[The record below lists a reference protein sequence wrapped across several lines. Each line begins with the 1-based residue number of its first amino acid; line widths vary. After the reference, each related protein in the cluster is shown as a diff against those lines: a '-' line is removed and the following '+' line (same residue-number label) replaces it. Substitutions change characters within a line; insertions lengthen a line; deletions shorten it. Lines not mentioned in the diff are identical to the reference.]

1 MKKSILIFIGVLFGI
16 YLLVSII
23 DFKSEY
29 NAEVYLFKANKLLS
43 QILQNPLSIPA
54 RFFERTVNAYKKVIA
69 KFPNSAS
76 AKRAVLSVGQ
86 VYIINNKFEQ
96 ARQELRQY
104 ELVYKDNKDMLSDI
118 QFLIGNAYEKEGKWS
133 TAQGIYNSILEKYPD
148 SLIAMQIPIYIG
160 RYFLKNGKTE
170 DAALAYQQAAVYYQK
185 MARQNPDSEKGYM
198 ALSSVVTCYVD
209 QRLWPEAVDTLTNLV
224 NEYPKS
230 RELPK
235 LFQIISLLC
244 LEQLKN
250 PQKAIE
256 IYEEFIQKHP
266 KNYMVK
272 TLRVAIEKLKKGE
285 VKK

>member
-43 QILQNPLSIPA
+43 QILQGPESVPT

-104 ELVYKDNKDMLSDI
+104 EIAYKDNKDMLSDI
-118 QFLIGNAYEKEGKWS
+118 QFLIGNAYEKEGKWN
-133 TAQGIYNSILEKYPD
+133 TAQGIYNSVLEKYPE

-170 DAALAYQQAAVYYQK
+170 DASLAYQQAAVYYQK

-209 QRLWPEAVDTLTNLV
+209 QKLWSEAIDSLTNLV

-235 LFQIISLLC
+235 LFQIINLLC

-250 PQKAIE
+250 PQKAIA

-272 TLRVAIEKLKKGE
+272 TLKATIEKLEKVE

>member
-1 MKKSILIFIGVLFGI
+1 MKKTILIFVGI
-16 YLLVSII
+16 IVALYLVVSLINY
-23 DFKSEY
+23 KSEY
-29 NAEVYLFKANKLLS
+29 NAEVRLFKANKLLS
-43 QILQNPLSIPA
+43 QILQSPESVPT

-104 ELVYKDNKDMLSDI
+104 EIAYKDNKDMLSDI

-148 SLIAMQIPIYIG
+148 SLTAMQIPIYIG

-170 DAALAYQQAAVYYQK
+170 DAILTYQQAAVYYQK
-185 MARQNPDSEKGYM
+185 IARQNPESEKGYL
-198 ALSSVVTCYVD
+198 ALSNVVTCYVD
-209 QRLWPEAVDTLTNLV
+209 QKLWPEALDSLTNLV

-235 LFQIISLLC
+235 LLQIINLLC

-266 KNYMVK
+266 ENAMVK
-272 TLRVAIEKLKKGE
+272 ALKAAIEKLKKVE